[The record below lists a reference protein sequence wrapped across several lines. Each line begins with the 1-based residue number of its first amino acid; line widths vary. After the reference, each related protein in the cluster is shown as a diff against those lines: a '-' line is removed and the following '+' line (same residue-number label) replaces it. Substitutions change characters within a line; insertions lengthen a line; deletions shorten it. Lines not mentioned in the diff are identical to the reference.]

1 LKTNNRYIFLLCL
14 LSVAVLIQA
23 QEPAP
28 ATLLGRWTRDSLP
41 ASAQY
46 GNAYNEVWGLA
57 LNGRE
62 YAVIGS
68 TLGTHI
74 IDVTRPQDA
83 EEVAF
88 IAGAS
93 AGPNLIHRDFHNYG
107 CYLYAVSDEGR
118 GSLQIIDVSGLP
130 DRVEVVYD
138 SPEFFERSHNIF
150 IDTARAVLYACFAR
164 GGARP
169 TTPLKLLDISDPLHP
184 KELAT
189 YNNFGSGP
197 VSHVH
202 DCYVENGLAFLNLGF
217 DGMAIVDF
225 TDPLQPDFQNTL
237 TDYPFAGYNHSGWP
251 TADLQYYYLGDE
263 SHGFP
268 LKILDVSDPSEIQ
281 VVETFDADSPNE
293 LSIPH
298 NQLIACDYLYVSYY
312 YDGLQV
318 YDISDPA
325 SPRRVSY
332 FGTSSL
338 THRKSYEGAWGVYPF
353 LPSGNILV
361 SDMQNGLFV
370 LSGPDA
376 ECAQNDQL
384 VLQCELL
391 DPVKEAY
398 GESFPVTI
406 YPQPATAYLDILL
419 QSDKSQEKVNA
430 RLLDIQGRTLQRWES
445 DAISGKLRLSLPTGM
460 ASGMYL
466 LQIRTAGRSV
476 TRKIIIRQ

>member
-1 LKTNNRYIFLLCL
+1 MKTITPYLFLLVCCCFSL
-14 LSVAVLIQA
+14 LAEA
-23 QEPAP
+23 QEAEP

-41 ASAQY
+41 VSGSY

-68 TLGTHI
+68 TLGTHF
-74 IDVTRPQDA
+74 IDVSRPQDA

-88 IAGAS
+88 VPGAS

-118 GSLQIIDVSGLP
+118 GSLQIMDVSGLP

-150 IDTARAVLYACFAR
+150 IDTTRAILYACFAR
-164 GGARP
+164 GGESP
-169 TTPLKLLDISDPLHP
+169 TTPLKLLDISDPVHP

-189 YNNFGSGP
+189 YNNFGGGP

-202 DCYVENGLAFLNLGF
+202 DCYVEDGLAFLNLGF

-225 TDPLQPDFQNTL
+225 SDPLQPVFQNTL

-268 LKILDVSDPSEIQ
+268 MKILNIADRSEIQ
-281 VVETFDADSPNE
+281 VLSTFDADSPNE

-318 YDISDPA
+318 YDISVPEA
-325 SPRRVSY
+325 PKRVSY
-332 FGTSSL
+332 FGTSSRE
-338 THRKSYEGAWGVYPF
+338 HRKSYEGAWGVYPF

-361 SDMQNGLFV
+361 SDMQEGLFV
-370 LSGPDA
+370 LSGPEA
-376 ECAQNDQL
+376 VCAQRDQMT
-384 VLQCELL
+384 LQCELL
-391 DPVKEAY
+391 NPVSASPEA
-398 GESFPVTI
+398 SFIVTI
-406 YPQPATAYLDILL
+406 YPQPASSYLNIDLY
-419 QSDKSQEKVNA
+419 SDKSQEKVNV
-430 RLLDIQGRTLQRWES
+430 RLWDIQGRPLQRWES
-445 DAISGKLRLSLPTGM
+445 DAISGKLRLSLPTDLT
-460 ASGMYL
+460 SGMYFL
-466 LQIRTAGRSV
+466 ELRTAERKV
-476 TRKIIIRQ
+476 TKKIIIR